1 MTISLDQQAQ
11 AVQLALLNKRGHYA
25 RLSEMLR
32 EGARGV
38 TEENVRIVGMGLPE
52 LEAAHQ
58 TLACMAE
65 KQKGEA
71 A

>member
-11 AVQLALLNKRGHYA
+11 AVLLAWQNRRGHYA
-25 RLSEMLR
+25 NLSDQLR
-32 EGARGV
+32 EGVRGV
-38 TEENVRIVGMGLPE
+38 TEERVRIAGMWLDE

-58 TLACMAE
+58 TLAEMAQKE
-65 KQKGEA
+65 KGEA

>member
-1 MTISLDQQAQ
+1 MISLDQQAQ
-11 AVQLALLNKRGHYA
+11 AVQLALLNKRGHHA
-25 RLSEMLR
+25 NLSEQFR
-32 EGARGV
+32 DGVRGV
-38 TEENVRIVGMGLPE
+38 TEERVRIAGMWLDE

-58 TLACMAE
+58 TLAEMAE